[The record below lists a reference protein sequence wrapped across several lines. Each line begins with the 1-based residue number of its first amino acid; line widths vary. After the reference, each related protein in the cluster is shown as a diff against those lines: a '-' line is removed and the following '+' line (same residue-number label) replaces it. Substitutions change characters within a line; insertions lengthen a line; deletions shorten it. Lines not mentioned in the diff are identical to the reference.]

1 MMQLVD
7 NKGNVLLERE
17 KPHATQAKMSSV
29 RARRMTKGLKKTV
42 HPVLMG
48 KEEFFNTI
56 IKNSANG
63 NV

>member
-17 KPHATQAKMSSV
+17 RSNSAHDKMSLIHT
-29 RARRMTKGLKKTV
+29 RRMSKGLKKTI

-48 KEEFFNTI
+48 KEEFFSTV
-56 IKNSANG
+56 IKDSTDG